1 MSGDPLVQALIGAM
15 TPEQKQELVNSLLS
29 AVTEDLEPTENP
41 ELKTMNEL
49 QNDHAAEKTV
59 RKPRKRKPS
68 KPKVTVNDD
77 FTVTREGD
85 LESQKRPVRAQ
96 ENQWVDTG
104 EDGRDEKT
112 ELTPE
117 QMEAMEKTM
126 QPRDRPDPVEKKT
139 VKCHVCNR
147 DFDVDPSAIY
157 GEYIRCDKCVRR

>member
-1 MSGDPLVQALIGAM
+1 MSNDPLVRAILGAM
-15 TPEQKQELVNSLLS
+15 TPEQKQELANSLLS
-29 AVTEDLEPTENP
+29 AVTAENVEEVSE
-41 ELKTMNEL
+41 ELKKAGEE
-49 QNDHAAEKTV
+49 AEKTV

-68 KPKVTVNDD
+68 KPKVTVNED

-85 LESQKRPVRAQ
+85 LDSQKRPVRAQ
-96 ENQWVDTG
+96 VNQWVDTG

-126 QPRDRPDPVEKKT
+126 QPRDRPDPIEKKT
-139 VKCHVCNR
+139 VKCHVCHR